1 MENKVSVYNLISI
14 LESAVSKAQECVERQ
29 YIDNLK
35 SYFNEDKT
43 PRQINLE
50 VNSQPV
56 TLPEI
61 CASSLRPISVK
72 EININ
77 FDCCIEGIN
86 NNELMLDLLKS
97 NKKNNININIVLNS
111 EDVPEAVMR
120 INDMLISEYVP

>member
-1 MENKVSVYNLISI
+1 MENKVSAYNLISI

-43 PRQINLE
+43 PRQINIE
-50 VNSQPV
+50 VNSQQIA
-56 TLPEI
+56 LPEI
-61 CASSLRPISVK
+61 CAASLKPIRVK
-72 EININ
+72 EINLN

-86 NNELMLDLLKS
+86 NNELMLNLLKS
-97 NKKNNININIVLNS
+97 NKKNNININIVFNS